1 MSRLLHIA
9 NWTTRKEVVMKVHF
23 PSFGRRHIEIA
34 ERPAA
39 AHQIE
44 SDFRTAICRFVL
56 DCSCG
61 AHHDTPFIDEALE
74 WRELHLLLAPLA
86 DELSA

>member
-1 MSRLLHIA
+1 
-9 NWTTRKEVVMKVHF
+9 MKVHF
-23 PSFGRRHIEIA
+23 PSFGRRDA
-34 ERPAA
+34 VMPARPTV

-56 DCSCG
+56 ECSCG

-74 WRELHLLLAPLA
+74 WRELHARLAPLA
-86 DELSA
+86 DQLPAQ